1 MLNGRFFLFRRKSVR
16 SNISLSRQLL
26 SIIIM
31 RNYLATP
38 LRCQVLSDSIRRN
51 GKRWCKKF
59 FVWKFVIIWKFSPIT
74 LSFLWF
80 FFFYPYSA
88 FIRTASSSAWNIP
101 LFDLV
106 MNFSKGNDKKKN
118 QTMNGKLLDKIISSY
133 LKRNFCW

>member
-1 MLNGRFFLFRRKSVR
+1 MKKLCGPNSP
-16 SNISLSRQLL
+16 SLWYACQLL
-26 SIIIM
+26 SIVIM
-31 RNYLATP
+31 RNYSGTP
-38 LRCQVLSDSIRRN
+38 HRCQVLSGFTHSRMEKKTSGWGR
-51 GKRWCKKF
+51 KF
-59 FVWKFVIIWKFSPIT
+59 FVWKFVLIWKFSPIT
-74 LSFLWF
+74 LSFLW

-106 MNFSKGNDKKKN
+106 MNISKGNDKKKN